1 MHEQPG
7 LFDVPAP
14 EFVASP
20 RTGRGRARETYARI
34 VVADVVVQDV
44 AALRAAALRALDG
57 GIVIAEFPGLPEGEM
72 LDPRDEVLAS
82 PAVALE
88 WCLEPTAGLLP
99 LLEAGVVRV
108 DALDLGV
115 DEVAATRVR
124 AHWTVTIRIQD
135 VRAVRELALAACPV
149 ADVDARTEVERSFA
163 AAWNWAAD
171 PYAPMTGIPGVA
183 WTPVE
188 VTVEQ
193 VLARSR

>member
-7 LFDVPAP
+7 LFDVPTP
-14 EFVASP
+14 EFVAPP

-34 VVADVVVQDV
+34 VVADVVVQDA

-57 GIVIAEFPGLPEGEM
+57 GIVIAELPGPPEGEV
-72 LDPRDEVLAS
+72 LDPRDEVVTSSA
-82 PAVALE
+82 AALE

-99 LLEAGVVRV
+99 LLEVGAVRV
-108 DALDLGV
+108 AALDLAV
-115 DEVAATRVR
+115 DGVAAARVR

-135 VRAVRELALAACPV
+135 VRVVRELALAACPV
-149 ADVDARTEVERSFA
+149 TDVDARAEVELSFA
-163 AAWNWAAD
+163 AAWNRAAD
-171 PYAPMTGIPGVA
+171 PYAPMTGIPGVV